1 MRYRLPIALCTVLLV
16 TVYVVSCKK
25 DSTSTSKT
33 ADEDTATEPVAAEPD
48 VDEPTDT
55 ATAAEAADAA
65 AASAAAEAS
74 VANAETDKSSFIAPL
89 PASFD
94 PKTFA
99 GGYGA
104 DGSTSLAVTADGH
117 FSLSVDD
124 KTIEGRWKQ
133 RPDGATI
140 VLDPSDIDEP
150 DRLLEVLPD
159 GTVKLIGGPTL
170 PRAANDR

>member
-1 MRYRLPIALCTVLLV
+1 MRNKRSTALCAAILLA
-16 TVYVVSCKK
+16 VSLAGCQK
-25 DSTSTSKT
+25 DSAPTDKAS
-33 ADEDTATEPVAAEPD
+33 DEPAVIEPSSTEPV
-48 VDEPTDT
+48 DT

-65 AASAAAEAS
+65 AASAAAEAA
-74 VANAETDKSSFIAPL
+74 VADAEADKASFIAPL

-117 FSLSVDD
+117 FSLSVDT
-124 KTIEGRWKQ
+124 KTIDGQWKL

-140 VLDPSDIDEP
+140 VLDPSASDEP

-170 PRAANDR
+170 PRAANAR